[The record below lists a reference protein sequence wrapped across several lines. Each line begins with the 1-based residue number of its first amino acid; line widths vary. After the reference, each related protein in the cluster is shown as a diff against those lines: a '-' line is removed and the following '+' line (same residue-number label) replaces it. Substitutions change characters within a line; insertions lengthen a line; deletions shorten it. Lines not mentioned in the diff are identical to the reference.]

1 MDAARATALWFSL
14 SAGLLPFALPV
25 AAEPAATA
33 ESTTTLKPIVITG
46 RAFNPPNE
54 RPQLDVPAV
63 TGSRLGLTP
72 RETPASITI
81 IDRATIEKR
90 GDHTTQQSLERA
102 PGVLVSDQPGSAGS
116 VCMRGFCGSQITQ
129 LFNGLTVQYDVVAAR
144 PIDNWLTDRIEVLGG
159 PSTFLY
165 GQGAVGGSINYV
177 SKTANRERQG
187 HDALLLL
194 GSFLNRR
201 VAYGYG
207 GRVGQSDNWVQ
218 VDAAYK
224 GSQGFVD
231 ETEHD
236 SGVFSASLLS
246 DLTARLSHTIAIEY
260 QREDREAYWG
270 TPLLNPV
277 TAGRFDER
285 TRFLN
290 FNARDSVFDQQV
302 LWVRDVLEYR
312 LAERTR
318 ITNTA
323 YYYDASRQWR
333 NVEMYRWNAANTRID
348 RRASFATDHEQF
360 MVGNRLELAHEGA
373 VWRFPSLWSAG
384 VDVTF
389 NQQTRSPSLES
400 GLPVDT
406 IDPFNFTPGTY
417 FDFARATG
425 PIADRRNTL
434 MTTALFAENRLTLRD
449 GLNFVSGIRFDDI
462 ELDSDN
468 LRAGTPLAHPQ
479 ERSFKREW
487 QPLTW
492 RLGLMYD
499 IAPDFNLYAQYS
511 TAADPP
517 AGILTTTNFRNIR
530 DFGLTTGRQFEI
542 GSKFDF
548 WQNRGSATVAGF
560 YLERQNLVT
569 RDPNDPLLALPIG
582 AQSSR
587 GVEANAGLRITPE
600 WSVQGNM
607 AWVDAT
613 FDEFNENVRIAGRD
627 VAVSRA
633 GNRPANV
640 AEWVANTWL
649 TWHFHPQAEWM
660 FATRYVGER
669 FADPANTVPV
679 AAYARFDTQL
689 SWQAS
694 RNANL
699 TLRVL
704 NLTDDAYI
712 EWADPTP
719 MYLLGAPRTFEVAA
733 WLKF

>member
-1 MDAARATALWFSL
+1 MSSARPSIVSLLLLGTTAAPM
-14 SAGLLPFALPV
+14 SAPGAPPAD
-25 AAEPAATA
+25 EP
-33 ESTTTLKPIVITG
+33 STTLAPIVITG
-46 RAFNPPNE
+46 KVVNPPNE
-54 RPQLDVPAV
+54 RPQLDMPSV

-116 VCMRGFCGSQITQ
+116 VCMRGFCGAQITQ

-144 PIDNWLTDRIEVLGG
+144 PIDNWLTDRVEVLGG

-177 SKTANRERQG
+177 SKTANREREG
-187 HDALLLL
+187 HSALLLF

-201 VAYGYG
+201 AAYGYG
-207 GRVGQSDNWVQ
+207 GRLGDSKNWVQ

-246 DLTARLSHTIAIEY
+246 DLTSRLSHTIAIEY

-277 TAGRFDER
+277 TEGRFHPD

-318 ITNTA
+318 LTNTA

-333 NVEMYRWNAANTRID
+333 NVEGYRWNAANTRIN
-348 RRASFATDHEQF
+348 RFASFATDHEQF
-360 MVGNRLELAHEGA
+360 LVGNRLEMAHEGKL
-373 VWRFPSLWSAG
+373 WRFPAQWAAG
-384 VDVTF
+384 VDVSF

-400 GLPVDT
+400 GRAVDT
-406 IDPFNFTPGTY
+406 IDPFNFVAGTY
-417 FDFARATG
+417 FDNPHATG
-425 PIADRRNTL
+425 PIPDRRNTL
-434 MTTALFAENRLTLRD
+434 ITTALFAENRLALLQ
-449 GLNFVSGIRFDDI
+449 GLSLVSGIRFDDI

-468 LRAGTPLAHPQ
+468 LRAGTPLAHPA
-479 ERSFKREW
+479 ERSFERQW
-487 QPLTW
+487 TPFTW

-499 IAPDFNLYAQYS
+499 IAPDMNVYVQYS

-517 AGILTTTNFRNIR
+517 AGILTTTNFRTIR
-530 DFGLTTGRQFEI
+530 DFGLTTGRQLEV

-548 WQNRGSATVAGF
+548 WQNRGSATIAGF
-560 YLERQNLVT
+560 YIERQNLVT
-569 RDPNDPLLALPIG
+569 RDPNDPLLAIPIG
-582 AQSSR
+582 GQSAR
-587 GVEANAGLRITPE
+587 GVEVNGGVRLAPQ

-613 FDEFNENVRIAGRD
+613 FDELNEPVTIGGRQ
-627 VAVSRA
+627 VSVSRA
-633 GNRPANV
+633 GNRPQNV

-649 TWHFHPQAEWM
+649 SWDFHPQAQWM

-669 FADPANTVPV
+669 FANPANTVPV

-694 RNANL
+694 RVANL

-719 MYLLGAPRTFEVAA
+719 MYLIGAPRTFEVAA
-733 WLKF
+733 WLRF